1 MGVSRKQ
8 KRSFSLLLLSR
19 AAFIFFSF
27 VFLNPGMKKKK
38 KITRNNS
45 CPPPIPQPPLIFC
58 CKDFFHGR
66 WSFFPRFI
74 TTGKSALGRLFKKK
88 EKNAKKKLS

>member
-27 VFLNPGMKKKK
+27 VFLNPGIKKKK
-38 KITRNNS
+38 KDHPEQLMS
-45 CPPPIPQPPLIFC
+45 PPYPA
-58 CKDFFHGR
+58 
-66 WSFFPRFI
+66 
-74 TTGKSALGRLFKKK
+74 TTTHILL
-88 EKNAKKKLS
+88 